1 MVVIIR
7 EHYADTDEPKVLQ
20 SYMIF
25 ACYILQRVLF
35 NKNIA
40 NL

>member
-7 EHYADTDEPKVLQ
+7 EHYADIERALKVLHNHT
-20 SYMIF
+20 F
-25 ACYILQRVLF
+25 AYILQRVLF
-35 NKNIA
+35 NTNIA